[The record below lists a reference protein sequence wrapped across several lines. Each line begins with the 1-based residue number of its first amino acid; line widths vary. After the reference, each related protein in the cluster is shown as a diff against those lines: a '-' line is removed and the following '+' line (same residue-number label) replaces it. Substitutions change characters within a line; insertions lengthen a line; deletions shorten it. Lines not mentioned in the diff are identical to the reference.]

1 MSFDGYL
8 ESFSL
13 EADDGSADT
22 RPTLRDAVAVG
33 GRSLPRYTNAFWTSG
48 QRQSHSLHE
57 VSYRACFKAELP
69 RFFIGQLTR
78 PGDLVYD
85 PFMGRGTT
93 LLEAALMDRRVAGND
108 VNPLARILLEPR
120 LSPPTLEQV
129 RDRLAEI
136 PWGTGSP
143 ADIDLSMFYS
153 PATLGR
159 IMALRGHLQARME
172 SGNEDATDRWIRM
185 VATNRLTGHS
195 PGFFSVYTMPPNQ
208 AVSAETQRKIN
219 ARRNQTPPDRDVAA
233 IILKKS
239 KALLANLDAATRQRM
254 ETIGREARFTCLP
267 AQDAS
272 PLEAGSVSLVVTSPP
287 FLDVVQYE
295 QDNWLRCWFNGLDAK
310 QIGRSI
316 TMSKSVGQW
325 GGVMRSALDQL
336 KRLLK
341 PGGWIAFEVG
351 EVRGGKVRLDEAVA
365 PLGIEAGLECRGI
378 MVNDQHFTKTA
389 NCWGISNNARGT
401 NTNRIVLFQKTLSPV
416 ATGHCQH

>member
-1 MSFDGYL
+1 MSFDSHL
-8 ESFSL
+8 QSFSL
-13 EADDGSADT
+13 EADGANADT
-22 RPTLRDAVAVG
+22 RQTLRDAVEVG
-33 GRSLPRYTNAFWTSG
+33 GRSVPRYTNAFWTSG

-69 RFFIGQLTR
+69 RFFIQQLTQ
-78 PGDLVYD
+78 PGDVVYD

-93 LLEAALMDRRVAGND
+93 LLEAALMGRHVAGND
-108 VNPLARILLEPR
+108 VSPLARILLEPR

-136 PWGTGSP
+136 LWDSGPP
-143 ADIDLSMFYS
+143 AEMDLSMFYS

-159 IMALRGHLQARME
+159 IMALRGHLQARAQTGE
-172 SGNEDATDRWIRM
+172 EDATDRWIRM

-219 ARRNQTPPDRDVAA
+219 ARRNQTPPDRDLAA

-239 KALLANLDAATRQRM
+239 KALMADLDSATRQRM
-254 ETIGREARFTCLP
+254 QVIGREARFTCMP
-267 AQDAS
+267 AQEAS

-295 QDNWLRCWFNGLDAK
+295 QDNWLRCWFNGINAK
-310 QIGRSI
+310 ETGKAI
-316 TMSKSVGQW
+316 TMSKTVGPW

-378 MVNDQHFTKTA
+378 MVNDQRFTKTA

-401 NTNRIVLFQKTLSPV
+401 NSNRIVLFQKAASRV
-416 ATGHCQH
+416 ATGQQDH